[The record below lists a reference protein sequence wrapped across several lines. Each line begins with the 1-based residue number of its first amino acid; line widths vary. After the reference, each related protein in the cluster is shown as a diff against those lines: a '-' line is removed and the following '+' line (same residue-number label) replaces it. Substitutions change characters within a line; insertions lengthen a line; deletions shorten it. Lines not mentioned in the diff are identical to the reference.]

1 MNVTLYQ
8 IIPELD
14 NDHLIFQNLQAILQA
29 SNHQVPAELYE
40 TVFSGELEVQDL
52 QDIFT
57 IFNIAHPEGYRGRSM
72 SVSDVVEIPAST
84 GENDFYFCEPHDYRQ
99 EEKIKCGVSHVIFR
113 GGAGVSMFWCTKVIL
128 TRCRYSQCQLGY
140 RLMYWPCGQEHR
152 REVIFLSRPKVLL
165 VHIGFREIPESV
177 FYVYRENGYRKRRFS
192 AFSDAHFGAA
202 EQWCKSQNIM
212 YEYL

>member
-14 NDHLIFQNLQAILQA
+14 NDHLMFRNLQAILQA

-40 TVFSGELEVQDL
+40 TVFSGELEVQSL

-84 GENDFYFCEPHDYRQ
+84 GENDFYFCEPIGY
-99 EEKIKCGVSHVIFR
+99 KNGPCFR
-113 GGAGVSMFWCTKVIL
+113 LSITIIGRKK
-128 TRCRYSQCQLGY
+128 
-140 RLMYWPCGQEHR
+140 RLSAAYPT
-152 REVIFLSRPKVLL
+152 S
-165 VHIGFREIPESV
+165 
-177 FYVYRENGYRKRRFS
+177 FS
-192 AFSDAHFGAA
+192 AAVLG
-202 EQWCKSQNIM
+202 
-212 YEYL
+212 

>member
-14 NDHLIFQNLQAILQA
+14 NDHLMFRNLQAILQA

-84 GENDFYFCEPHDYRQ
+84 G
-99 EEKIKCGVSHVIFR
+99 
-113 GGAGVSMFWCTKVIL
+113 
-128 TRCRYSQCQLGY
+128 
-140 RLMYWPCGQEHR
+140 
-152 REVIFLSRPKVLL
+152 
-165 VHIGFREIPESV
+165 
-177 FYVYRENGYRKRRFS
+177 
-192 AFSDAHFGAA
+192 
-202 EQWCKSQNIM
+202 
-212 YEYL
+212 